1 MTALIAF
8 LLANKGLIA
17 TIAFLISEALGAT
30 PRIKANGILSLIIL
44 QVQAALKSQGAKDLT
59 P

>member
-1 MTALIAF
+1 MTTLIAF

-17 TIAFLISEALGAT
+17 TIALVISEALGAT
-30 PRIKANGILSLIIL
+30 PRIKGNGILSLIIL
-44 QVQAALKSQGAKDLT
+44 QVQAALKTQGAKDLT

>member
-1 MTALIAF
+1 MTALTAF

-17 TIAFLISEALGAT
+17 TIVFLISEALGAT

>member
-1 MTALIAF
+1 MTALTAF

-17 TIAFLISEALGAT
+17 TIALVISEALGAT